1 MENHLAM
8 RQQTDQPDR
17 LTLWHILAG
26 FGWGILVCLLL
37 SLLTG
42 CKTVQYIPVETV
54 RTDTAYITKQ
64 QRDSIII
71 RDSIYVH
78 EYQRG
83 DTIYRDRIQ
92 FRDRWRDRWRTDTIY
107 RSRTDSIA
115 VPYPVEKPLTRWQ
128 RFCLDYGKMTTGAT
142 IALVLLLAIWA
153 VKTTHIKM

>member
-1 MENHLAM
+1 MK
-8 RQQTDQPDR
+8 QKPDQPDR

-54 RTDTAYITKQ
+54 RTDTTYIIKQ
-64 QRDSIII
+64 LRDSIMLH
-71 RDSIYVH
+71 DSIYIH

-83 DTIYRDRIQ
+83 DTIYCDRIQ
-92 FRDRWRDRWRTDTIY
+92 YRDRWRDRWRTDTIY

-142 IALVLLLAIWA
+142 IALVLLFAIWA

>member
-1 MENHLAM
+1 MK
-8 RQQTDQPDR
+8 QKPDQPDR
-17 LTLWHILAG
+17 LSLWHIVAG
-26 FGWGILVCLLL
+26 FGWGIIVCLLL

-54 RTDTAYITKQ
+54 RTDTTYIIKQ
-64 QRDSIII
+64 LRDSVII

-92 FRDRWRDRWRTDTIY
+92 YRDRWRDRWRTDTIY
-107 RSRTDSIA
+107 RSRTDTIA

-153 VKTTHIKM
+153 VKSTHIKM

>member
-1 MENHLAM
+1 M

-54 RTDTAYITKQ
+54 RTDTTYIIKQ
-64 QRDSIII
+64 LRDSIMLH
-71 RDSIYVH
+71 DSIYIH

>member
-1 MENHLAM
+1 MK
-8 RQQTDQPDR
+8 QKPDQPDR
-17 LTLWHILAG
+17 LSLWHILAG
-26 FGWGILVCLLL
+26 FGWGIFVCLLL

-54 RTDTAYITKQ
+54 RTDTTYITKQ

-92 FRDRWRDRWRTDTIY
+92 YRDRWRDRWRTDTIY

-128 RFCLDYGKMTTGAT
+128 RFCLDYGKVTTGAT
-142 IALVLLLAIWA
+142 IALILLLAIWA

>member
-1 MENHLAM
+1 MK
-8 RQQTDQPDR
+8 QKPDQPDR

-26 FGWGILVCLLL
+26 FGWGIFVCLLL

-54 RTDTAYITKQ
+54 RTDTTYITKQ
-64 QRDSIII
+64 QRDSIMLH
-71 RDSIYVH
+71 DSIYIH

-142 IALVLLLAIWA
+142 IALILLLAIWA

>member
-1 MENHLAM
+1 M

-42 CKTVQYIPVETV
+42 CKTVKYIPVETV

-71 RDSIYVH
+71 RDSIYIH

-92 FRDRWRDRWRTDTIY
+92 YRDRWRDRWCTDTIY
-107 RSRTDSIA
+107 RSRIDSIA

>member
-1 MENHLAM
+1 M

-42 CKTVQYIPVETV
+42 CKTVKYIPVETV

-107 RSRTDSIA
+107 RSHTDSIA

-142 IALVLLLAIWA
+142 IALILLLAIWA

>member
-1 MENHLAM
+1 M

-54 RTDTAYITKQ
+54 RTDTTYIIKQ
-64 QRDSIII
+64 LRDSIMLH
-71 RDSIYVH
+71 DSIYIH

-83 DTIYRDRIQ
+83 DTIFRDRIQ
-92 FRDRWRDRWRTDTIY
+92 YRDRWRDRWRTDTIY

-128 RFCLDYGKMTTGAT
+128 RFYLNYGKMTSGVT
-142 IALVLLLAIWA
+142 IALILLLAIWA

>member
-1 MENHLAM
+1 M
-8 RQQTDQPDR
+8 RQQTDQHDR
-17 LTLWHILAG
+17 LTLWHIVAG

-42 CKTVQYIPVETV
+42 CKTVKYIPVETV

-64 QRDSIII
+64 QRDSVVI

-83 DTIYRDRIQ
+83 DTIYHDRIQ
-92 FRDRWRDRWRTDTIY
+92 YRDRWRDRWRTDTIY

>member
-1 MENHLAM
+1 MKQESENN
-8 RQQTDQPDR
+8 R
-17 LTLWHILAG
+17 LSLWHILAG

-54 RTDTAYITKQ
+54 RTDTMYIFKQ
-64 QRDSIII
+64 LRDSIMLH
-71 RDSIYVH
+71 DSIYIH

-92 FRDRWRDRWRTDTIY
+92 YRDRWRDRWRTDTVY
-107 RSRTDSIA
+107 RSHNDSIA
-115 VPYPVEKPLTRWQ
+115 VPYPVEKSLTRWQ
-128 RFCLDYGKMTTGAT
+128 RFYLNYGKMTTGAT

-153 VKTTHIKM
+153 LKTTRIKM